1 MLFDIQPCTQ
11 EIYEYNCT
19 GDFCY
24 MSQYGPNL
32 FTRGC
37 LSIVDDS
44 LAKKTVE
51 VIRIFV
57 QYIKHK
63 NVEMGTFGYLSL
75 NYYLCNEDLCN
86 LEDVGVHKMVLESF
100 SNITFLSFK
109 KLTFLGGGRTKS
121 AERLQ
126 LDPKRI

>member
-1 MLFDIQPCTQ
+1 
-11 EIYEYNCT
+11 
-19 GDFCY
+19 

-86 LEDVGVHKMVLESF
+86 LEDVGVHKMEVVEQRVQRDSNSIQNES
-100 SNITFLSFK
+100 NVETIGIEAT
-109 KLTFLGGGRTKS
+109 TKQASVWKWNFFALAAMIS
-121 AERLQ
+121 AKYSQ
-126 LDPKRI
+126 Y